1 MLTCI
6 LLLHQHQLAGAEE
19 PTSEPASVLISV
31 IGTTSVDIRTSDV
44 KSRTVCGRIL
54 APG

>member
-19 PTSEPASVLISV
+19 ATLELVSVLISV
-31 IGTTSVDIRTSDV
+31 IGTTSFDI
-44 KSRTVCGRIL
+44 
-54 APG
+54 